1 MSVCRKYSLTV
12 ARWPPTPWSTRRS
25 AAGTT
30 PPHGTSP
37 ASSYVAQ
44 NEYAKAAPP
53 YVHVPY
59 EVIEQWEDWVPHLD
73 LVLTDSNVYTPKEKE
88 VLSRFQSVWELTIE
102 AIGHDFPSLDAVQA
116 MPAWEDMRLAAA
128 AALAVLAKRGR
139 LPED

>member
-1 MSVCRKYSLTV
+1 MSGVRNADRPSDLIVEQRVRNRLIEYFEL
-12 ARWPPTPWSTRRS
+12 
-25 AAGTT
+25 
-30 PPHGTSP
+30 

-53 YVHVPY
+53 YVHIPY
-59 EVIEQWEDWVPHLD
+59 EIIEQWEDWVPHLD
-73 LVLTDSNVYTPKEKE
+73 LVLTDSNVYTSREKE
-88 VLSRFQSVWELTIE
+88 VLSRFQSVWELTTK
-102 AIGHDFPSLDAVQA
+102 AIGDDYPSLEAVQA